1 MYCGNWGGFG
11 GYPYYA
17 GNIVGIVFQL
27 TVLVLIVWA
36 VVTVVKSLTAHK
48 VETPKKED
56 AK

>member
-1 MYCGNWGGFG
+1 MCGNWGFW